1 MEKLGDRVGIN
12 GRDRIE
18 QEKNGLI
25 LSCLIRVSYHNPILG
40 VIPKEKLSSESYG
53 SAECP
58 W

>member
-1 MEKLGDRVGIN
+1 MN

>member
-12 GRDRIE
+12 GRDTIE
-18 QEKNGLI
+18 QRKNGLI
-25 LSCLIRVSYHNPILG
+25 LSCHII
-40 VIPKEKLSSESYG
+40 IPKEKLSSESYD